1 MRLEKF
7 RVWALEQKEPRHCL
21 FFLRRSAGAK
31 EGIRPVPTTLAP
43 YHMLKAWYPL
53 GNRQPGGPR
62 DSLPHPTIRSPS
74 RDSAWLL
81 NFAKLVISVLST
93 QLCTA
98 QTYFCFSSPAWERE
112 VTQTSG
118 PRGASPPH
126 GHPVWGRG
134 QGWAGQR
141 LPGPSDPRG
150 PLSNFPSA
158 SRYESTARKPHRSRL
173 GRGGGRRLRLCVPS
187 ATHTLSGSHQHLWE
201 GPGGCR
207 ILCIS
212 GERGVWEL
220 SRSV

>member
-1 MRLEKF
+1 MAPGTPCLTPPS
-7 RVWALEQKEPRHCL
+7 ALH
-21 FFLRRSAGAK
+21 
-31 EGIRPVPTTLAP
+31 PVT
-43 YHMLKAWYPL
+43 
-53 GNRQPGGPR
+53 QPGFSILPSWSSLFSPPSSARPR
-62 DSLPHPTIRSPS
+62 L
-74 RDSAWLL
+74 
-81 NFAKLVISVLST
+81 ISVFLH
-93 QLCTA
+93 L
-98 QTYFCFSSPAWERE
+98 PG
-112 VTQTSG
+112 SG
-118 PRGASPPH
+118 KLPRPRPRGASPPH

-134 QGWAGQR
+134 LGWAGQR

>member
-1 MRLEKF
+1 M
-7 RVWALEQKEPRHCL
+7 
-21 FFLRRSAGAK
+21 FFLRSAGAK
-31 EGIRPVPTTLAP
+31 EGIRSVPTALAP
-43 YHMLKAWYPL
+43 CHVLKARYPL
-53 GNRQPGGPR
+53 GNSQPGGPR
-62 DSLPHPTIRSPS
+62 DSPPRPTICSPS

-126 GHPVWGRG
+126 GHPVRGRG

-173 GRGGGRRLRLCVPS
+173 GRGRGRRLRLCVPS

-207 ILCIS
+207 ILCFS

-220 SRSV
+220 SSSV